1 MPAISEDLTARG
13 LVNQVTDEAL
23 LAQLDQGGVS
33 LYAGFDPTADSL
45 HAGNL
50 LQLCTLRRIQLA
62 GNRPIVVAGG
72 ATGMIGDP
80 GGRSDERSLLDA
92 QTLQANLAATQIQ
105 LAQFL
110 DFSPERGASQAILVN
125 NADWLGEV
133 KLLDFLRDTGKHFT
147 VNQMVAKE
155 SVKSRLER
163 PDQGISY
170 TEFSYMLLQAYD
182 FAQLYERYGCTAQIG
197 GSDQWG
203 NITMGAELV
212 RKVHGAQAFGLT
224 TPLVTNADGTKFGKS
239 AGNAGRIWLDRNKT
253 SPFGFY
259 QFFINTDDA
268 MVGIYLRFFSFL
280 SLEAISELE
289 AETAEKP
296 QRRSAHKALAAAMV
310 ELVHGPEDLAR
321 VERATAALFGGSL
334 ASLDEATLAAV
345 VQDVPSSSKH
355 LSWLG
360 SAPSLL
366 DALVD
371 TGLVASKSEARRT
384 VEQNGAFVNDAV
396 REGLEA
402 SLSSDDLLFGRFIV
416 LRKGKRAYH
425 VIECVAG

>member
-1 MPAISEDLTARG
+1 
-13 LVNQVTDEAL
+13 
-23 LAQLDQGGVS
+23 
-33 LYAGFDPTADSL
+33 
-45 HAGNL
+45 
-50 LQLCTLRRIQLA
+50 
-62 GNRPIVVAGG
+62 
-72 ATGMIGDP
+72 
-80 GGRSDERSLLDA
+80 
-92 QTLQANLAATQIQ
+92 
-105 LAQFL
+105 
-110 DFSPERGASQAILVN
+110 
-125 NADWLGEV
+125 
-133 KLLDFLRDTGKHFT
+133 
-147 VNQMVAKE
+147 
-155 SVKSRLER
+155 
-163 PDQGISY
+163 
-170 TEFSYMLLQAYD
+170 
-182 FAQLYERYGCTAQIG
+182 
-197 GSDQWG
+197 
-203 NITMGAELV
+203 MGAELV

-310 ELVHGPEDLAR
+310 ELVHGTEDLAR
-321 VERATAALFGGSL
+321 VERATTALFGGSL